1 MNSDDDPDPACRL
14 VHAPKFHHTSNLFHD
29 SEVPGL
35 FLAKMLLLP
44 GTLKSE
50 QADDVRTSGLG
61 LGIVDRAPAA
71 GRERSFLR
79 VRLLFR
85 LLL

>member
-1 MNSDDDPDPACRL
+1 
-14 VHAPKFHHTSNLFHD
+14 
-29 SEVPGL
+29 
-35 FLAKMLLLP
+35 MLLLQVQ
-44 GTLKSE
+44 GTLKCE